1 VGPRCLQVC
10 VVSDIHHFIEELW
23 FTKPGEVAVRQADI
37 TQPHPGQVLVA
48 NHCSA
53 VSAGTELLLYRG
65 QIPQQMALDA
75 SIASLQ
81 EQSTYPLRYG
91 YASVGRIVGLGE
103 GVDKNW
109 LNRRV
114 FAFQPHGSHFLATP
128 EQLIA
133 IPDDVEDE
141 DAVFLA
147 NMETAVNLVQDGA
160 PLLGERVAVLGFGVV
175 GLLLAS
181 ILRQFPLQQLVGADA
196 LPLRRDLAMQTGVT
210 FVADPNSAAD
220 VAKLRAQLNNGADLI
235 YEVTGAP
242 AALNLAI
249 DLSGFASR
257 IVIGS
262 WYGEKSAP
270 IFLGGDAHR
279 NRLKIITS
287 QVSTL
292 APELSGRWDKARRFT
307 VAWEMLRQVQPSQ
320 WISHRAP
327 LAQAPELYRQLDHN
341 PQNHL
346 QVLFRYSHS

>member
-1 VGPRCLQVC
+1 M
-10 VVSDIHHFIEELW
+10 SDERLLTEELW
-23 FTKPGEVAVRQADI
+23 FTAPGEVAVRQTEIA
-37 TQPHPGQVLVA
+37 QPAAGQVLVA
-48 NHCSA
+48 THCSA
-53 VSAGTELLLYRG
+53 ISAGTELLLYRG
-65 QIPQQMALDA
+65 QIPQQMALDT

-91 YASVGRIVGLGE
+91 YASVGRIVRLGE

-128 EQLIA
+128 DQLIV
-133 IPDDVEDE
+133 IPDDVADE

-181 ILRQFPLQQLVGADA
+181 VLRQFPLQQLVGADA
-196 LPLRRDLAMQTGVT
+196 LALRRDLAVQTGVT
-210 FVADPNSAAD
+210 FVADPDSAAD
-220 VAKLRAQLNNGADLI
+220 IAILREQLNDSADLI
-235 YEVTGAP
+235 YEVSGAP

-249 DLSGFASR
+249 ELSGFASR

-279 NRLKIITS
+279 NRLKITTS
-287 QVSTL
+287 QVSSL
-292 APELSGRWDKARRFT
+292 APELAGRWNKVRRFT
-307 VAWEMLRQVQPSQ
+307 VAWEMLRRVRPSQ
-320 WISHRAP
+320 WISHRVP
-327 LAQAPELYRQLDHN
+327 LAQAPEVYRQLDQN
-341 PQNHL
+341 PQDHL
-346 QVLFRYSHS
+346 QVLFIYSPS

>member
-1 VGPRCLQVC
+1 M
-10 VVSDIHHFIEELW
+10 SNTHFIEELW
-23 FTKPGEVAVRQADI
+23 FTAPGDVAIRQAEI
-37 TQPHPGQVLVA
+37 AHPAAGQVLVET
-48 NHCSA
+48 HCSA

-65 QIPQQMALDA
+65 QIPQEMVLDA

-81 EQSTYPLRYG
+81 EQSVYPLRYG
-91 YASVGRIVGLGE
+91 YASVGRIMRLGE

-109 LNRRV
+109 LSRRV
-114 FAFQPHGSHFLATP
+114 FAFQPHGSHFLAAP
-128 EQLIA
+128 DQLIA
-133 IPDDVEDE
+133 IPDDVADE

-147 NMETAVNLVQDGA
+147 NMETAVNLVHDGA

-181 ILRQFPLQQLVGADA
+181 VLKQFPLQQLVGADA
-196 LPLRRDLAMQTGVT
+196 LALRRDLAVQTGVT
-210 FVADPNSAAD
+210 FVADPDSAAD
-220 VAKLRAQLNNGADLI
+220 IAKLREHLNESADLI
-235 YEVTGAP
+235 YEVSGAP

-249 DLSGFASR
+249 ELSGFGSR
-257 IVIGS
+257 IVVGS

-270 IFLGGDAHR
+270 IFLGGEAHR

-292 APELSGRWDKARRFT
+292 APELSGRWDKSRRFR
-307 VAWEMLRQVQPSQ
+307 VAWEMLRQVRPSQ

-327 LAQAPELYRQLDHN
+327 LAQAPELYRQLDQD

-346 QVLFRYSHS
+346 QVLFRYSHL